1 MADRD
6 FTSSSKTQGNAH
18 VDLNFS
24 IKLVS
29 GSPVFVE
36 GDKTLVAA
44 GSYLTLADTGT
55 GVITVTTTDKYLASV
70 SFTATRGMATPTGN
84 ALLTLGL
91 ATQNATTKK
100 WSITIN
106 TWTNA
111 AGTHSAADMVDGDIV
126 NCRWVL
132 RNGTVLP

>member
-1 MADRD
+1 MADRS
-6 FTSSSKTQGNAH
+6 FHRMNVQGVNH
-18 VDLNFS
+18 VEYNFS

-36 GDKTLVAA
+36 GDKTLLAA

-55 GVITVTTTDKYLASV
+55 GVITVTTNDKFLGSV
-70 SFTATRGMATPTGN
+70 SFTALRGMATPTGN

-91 ATQNATTKK
+91 ATQDATTKK
-100 WSITIN
+100 WSITLN
-106 TWTNA
+106 TWTNT
-111 AGTHSAADMVDGDIV
+111 AGTHAAADMVDGDIL

-132 RNGTVLP
+132 RNSAVLP